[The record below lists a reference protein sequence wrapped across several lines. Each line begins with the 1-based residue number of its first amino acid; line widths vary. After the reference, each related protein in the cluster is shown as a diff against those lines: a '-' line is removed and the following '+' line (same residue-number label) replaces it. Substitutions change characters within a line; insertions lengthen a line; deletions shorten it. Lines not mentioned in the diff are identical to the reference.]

1 MQRGLLQINDIDTVK
16 KESNSAYELGLN
28 YKYSDSGNVYVKYE
42 RGFRSPGATEMIDN
56 LGGTVGYQLN
66 NIKGEKYM
74 RENKNKS
81 DINAEIQRS
90 GFMNF
95 FSFPADSFVK
105 LVTFSPNEYIIE
117 ESLLPSHLFFLN
129 SLTNVCAE
137 SMTF

>member
-1 MQRGLLQINDIDTVK
+1 
-16 KESNSAYELGLN
+16 
-28 YKYSDSGNVYVKYE
+28 
-42 RGFRSPGATEMIDN
+42 
-56 LGGTVGYQLN
+56 
-66 NIKGEKYM
+66 M

-117 ESLLPSHLFFLN
+117 EAFCLPIFSF
-129 SLTNVCAE
+129 
-137 SMTF
+137 